1 MEEKRTHSGNQCNL
15 FCTKCGVLLT
25 SAIKGVGRGATCKAC
40 ENSRKRKERKYRQLN
55 IQLKLIERLGGKCT
69 TCNKEATKENM
80 VCFDF
85 HHIHK
90 EDKESAISN
99 MLAESRPYKIIEK
112 EADKCILLCACC
124 HRLHHHINGY

>member
-1 MEEKRTHSGNQCNL
+1 MNRTINGSASHL
-15 FCTKCGVLLT
+15 FCTGCGVILT
-25 SAIKGVGRGATCKAC
+25 SASKCTGRGAKCRQCDNK
-40 ENSRKRKERKYRQLN
+40 RKREERKYRQVNL
-55 IQLKLIERLGGKCT
+55 QLKLIERLGGKCT
-69 TCNKEATKENM
+69 NCNKIVTKDNM

-85 HHIHK
+85 HHVNK

-99 MLAESRPYKIIEK
+99 MLAESKPYKIIEK